1 MCRRTIAF
9 GGGDLV
15 FMVGVTAI
23 AAWAMNLGHQPRWG
37 MAVGIVV
44 GMALAM
50 LAQTTLAL
58 AAAPILGS
66 IETMIPTMV
75 AAMVGSTAVCLLH
88 LAGREPTHATALQ
101 VGVGSG
107 VVVFCLVRA
116 YGWSFRRALAQ
127 RRG

>member
-1 MCRRTIAF
+1 MKWNSSVPNKGSVPLPMCRRTIA
-9 GGGDLV
+9 L
-15 FMVGVTAI
+15 
-23 AAWAMNLGHQPRWG
+23 
-37 MAVGIVV
+37 
-44 GMALAM
+44 
-50 LAQTTLAL
+50 
-58 AAAPILGS
+58 
-66 IETMIPTMV
+66 